1 MTAHDHSVPTPELPE
16 NWDAMDNHAK
26 ERWLERQLTDRSKAI
41 KTILKK
47 EAGTQQGAW
56 ELRIAIGHQ
65 LEAARRLLPSD
76 RAYGSWF
83 KDQKFRCHPRWG
95 RVLRTAARNEELVRG
110 LHESQLPGGRPNFEQ
125 LVKLAQQPY
134 IIRRQTS
141 RSDDPPC
148 PSVCFVTPILNLAE
162 KLFPRTPGRGGR
174 PVDHRLHDRLK
185 AGISPHHGRH
195 SRWLDFF
202 PGDNC
207 REGLPELRVLEK
219 IRGAVGCKQH
229 GIIG

>member
-26 ERWLERQLTDRSKAI
+26 ECWLERQLTDRSKAI

-83 KDQKFRCHPRWG
+83 KDQRYRCHPRWG

-125 LVKLAQQPY
+125 LVKLADERPDLAQAVIDGTPLRDAVHEMKLDEEKADSSQ
-134 IIRRQTS
+134 RKHLNATLKAVQLLA
-141 RSDDPPC
+141 DDGVRATPEHL
-148 PSVCFVTPILNLAE
+148 VNGVTD
-162 KLFPRTPGRGGR
+162 G
-174 PVDHRLHDRLK
+174 DRLGK
-185 AGISPHHGRH
+185 LARQA
-195 SRWLDFF
+195 REWL
-202 PGDNC
+202 
-207 REGLPELRVLEK
+207 ELVDELTTDRS
-219 IRGAVGCKQH
+219 
-229 GIIG
+229 